1 MKKLNK
7 ENIKKKFNKIKS
19 FSLKKDGIKSLKF
32 FVKQFKKYISTNV
45 LFCSYV
51 VISIIMS
58 TTLRALTLG
67 NLFALRPFI
76 TDLAIIVVFG
86 SFGYFIKPKKQFNYY
101 FVLIIFTTL
110 LCLINSIY
118 YQFYLSYV
126 SVTLINAVSQIQGV
140 SGAIF
145 EKLSILNFIYILGP
159 ITFVLINKKLK
170 KGSYFDYVSETEKG
184 KKLFMNTFI
193 IGGIIG
199 IIIIATMSALEWSR
213 LVKQWNR
220 EFIVQRLGLYA
231 YTINDVVQGIQPKI
245 SSLFNYDE
253 SARIFR
259 DFYDNKESQTSNSYT
274 GLFEG
279 KNVLFVHM
287 ESIQT
292 FLIDLKING
301 QEITPNLN
309 KLVKKSKYFSN
320 FYPQISIGTSSDTE
334 FTLLT
339 SLMPSNYGTA
349 FVSYSDRTFV
359 SLPSLFKEKGYYT
372 FSTHGNNADYW
383 NRRVMH
389 KTLGYDDFFAKDS
402 YEITETTYMG
412 ISDEAFYEQLVEKLK
427 VIDSE
432 HENYFGTIITLTN
445 HTPWY
450 DEEVFDDLKLTK
462 TYTYIDEDGNKVT
475 GEANWLE
482 NTEIGRYLVSSHYAD
497 KALGKFIEDLENEG
511 LLDDTILILYGDH
524 QAKLPVKQFNLLYN
538 YDPVNDDIR
547 DEDDPK
553 YVKYDKY
560 DNYINNKTPFIIY
573 TGNTGIEF
581 SGEEKSVMG
590 MYDVLPTITN
600 LFGTNYSKYALGND
614 FYSDNEKI
622 VIFPNGNFITD
633 NVYYNSTEDKF
644 IALTNKA
651 IDTEYIERLKR
662 YTDERLSV
670 SNALLVHNLI
680 KADLEQ
686 IKSNEVEESSL
697 YEEK

>member
-1 MKKLNK
+1 MKKFNK
-7 ENIKKKFNKIKS
+7 ENIKNKIKS
-19 FSLKKDGIKSLKF
+19 FSFKRDVSKF
-32 FVKQFKKYISTNV
+32 FKMFKLNSKKYISTNV

-51 VISIIMS
+51 LISILMS
-58 TTLRALTLG
+58 TVLRTLTLG
-67 NLFALRPFI
+67 NLFAVRPFL
-76 TDLAIIVVFG
+76 TDLAFIIFVG

-101 FVLIIFTTL
+101 FVLLLFTTF
-110 LCLINSIY
+110 LCLVNSIY

-126 SVTLINAVSQIQGV
+126 SVSLINAISQIQGV

-159 ITFVLINKKLK
+159 ISYVSINKKLK
-170 KGSYFDYVSETEKG
+170 KGKYFDYVTVTEKS

-193 IGGIIG
+193 TGAVVGLV
-199 IIIIATMSALEWSR
+199 IIATMSALEWSR

-220 EFIVQRLGLYA
+220 EYIVQRLGLYA
-231 YTINDVVQGIQPKI
+231 YTLNDVVQGIQPKI

-259 DFYDNKESQTSNSYT
+259 DFYDNKKPQQSNSYT
-274 GLFEG
+274 GIFKD

-301 QEITPNLN
+301 TEITPNLN
-309 KLVKKSKYFSN
+309 KLIDNSKYYSN

-339 SLMPSNYGTA
+339 SLMPSNSGTA

-359 SLPSLFKEKGYYT
+359 SLPTLFKEKGYYT
-372 FSTHGNNADYW
+372 FSTHGNKGDYW

-402 YEITETTYMG
+402 YEVTETTYMG
-412 ISDEAFYEQLVEKLK
+412 ISDEQFFDQLVDKIK

-432 HENYFGTIITLTN
+432 KEKYFGTIITLTN

-450 DEEVFDDLKLTK
+450 DEEIFEQFKLTK
-462 TYTYIDEDGNKVT
+462 TYTYKDKLGNKVT
-475 GEANWLE
+475 GEANWLKD
-482 NTEIGRYLVSSHYAD
+482 TEMGRYLISSHYAD
-497 KALGKFIEDLENEG
+497 KALGKFIEDLEKEG
-511 LLDDTILILYGDH
+511 LLDDTILVLYGDH

-538 YDPVNDDIR
+538 YDPIKDDVR
-547 DEDDPK
+547 EEDDPK
-553 YVKYDKY
+553 FVKYDKY
-560 DNYINNKTPFIIY
+560 DNYINNKTPLIIY
-573 TGNTGIEF
+573 TGQTGIEF
-581 SGEEKSVMG
+581 SGKEESVMG
-590 MYDVLPTITN
+590 MYDVLPTISN
-600 LFGTNYSKYALGND
+600 LFGTSYSKYALGND
-614 FYSDNEKI
+614 FYSKNEKI
-622 VIFPNGNFITD
+622 VIFPNGNFITN

-680 KADLEQ
+680 KVDLEQ
-686 IKSNEVEESSL
+686 INSDVVEETSL
-697 YEEK
+697 YEE

>member
-1 MKKLNK
+1 M
-7 ENIKKKFNKIKS
+7 KKFNKES
-19 FSLKKDGIKSLKF
+19 FKNKFNSFWSNKNLKDILKML
-32 FVKQFKKYISTNV
+32 KINSKKYISTNV

-51 VISIIMS
+51 VISILMS
-58 TTLRALTLG
+58 TVLRTLTLG
-67 NLFALRPFI
+67 NIFAIRPFI
-76 TDLAIIVVFG
+76 TDLAFIIVFG
-86 SFGYFIKPKKQFNYY
+86 AFGYFIKPKKQFNYY
-101 FVLIIFTTL
+101 FGLILFTTF
-110 LCLINSIY
+110 LCLVNSIY

-126 SVTLINAVSQIQGV
+126 SVSLINAVSQIQGV

-145 EKLSILNFIYILGP
+145 EKLSILNFVYILGP
-159 ITFVLINKKLK
+159 ISFISINKKLK
-170 KGSYFDYVSETEKG
+170 KGKYFDYVTETEKS

-193 IGGIIG
+193 TGGVVG
-199 IIIIATMSALEWSR
+199 LIIISTMSALEWSR

-220 EFIVQRLGLYA
+220 EYIVQRLGLYA
-231 YTINDVVQGIQPKI
+231 YTLNDVVQGIQPKI
-245 SSLFNYDE
+245 SGLFNYDE

-259 DFYDNKESQTSNSYT
+259 DFYDNKEPQKSNSYT
-274 GLFEG
+274 GIFEG

-301 QEITPNLN
+301 TEITPNLN
-309 KLVKKSKYFSN
+309 KLIDKSKYFSN

-339 SLMPSNYGTA
+339 SLMPSNSGTA

-359 SLPSLFKEKGYYT
+359 SLPTLFKEKGYYT
-372 FSTHGNNADYW
+372 FSTHGNKSDYW

-402 YEITETTYMG
+402 YEVTETTYMG
-412 ISDEAFYEQLVEKLK
+412 ISDEQFFDQLVDKIK

-432 HENYFGTIITLTN
+432 NEKYFGTIITLTN

-450 DEEVFDDLKLTK
+450 DEEIFDEIMLTK
-462 TYTYIDEDGNKVT
+462 TYTYKDKDGNKVT
-475 GEANWLE
+475 EEANWLQD
-482 NTEIGRYLVSSHYAD
+482 TEMGRYLVSSHYAD
-497 KALGKFIEDLENEG
+497 KALGKFIEDLEKEG
-511 LLDDTILILYGDH
+511 LLDDTILVLYGDH

-538 YDPVNDDIR
+538 YDPEKDDIR

-553 YVKYDKY
+553 FVKYDKY

-581 SGEEKSVMG
+581 TGQEDSVMG
-590 MYDVLPTITN
+590 MYDVLPTISN
-600 LFGTNYSKYALGND
+600 LFGTSYSKYALGND
-614 FYSDNEKI
+614 FYSKNEKI
-622 VIFPNGNFITD
+622 VIFPNGNFITN

-644 IALTNKA
+644 IALTNNA
-651 IDTEYIERLKR
+651 IETEYIERLKR

-680 KADLEQ
+680 KVDLEQ
-686 IKSNEVEESSL
+686 INSNVVEETSL
-697 YEEK
+697 YDEQ

>member
-1 MKKLNK
+1 MKKFNK
-7 ENIKKKFNKIKS
+7 ENIKNKIKS
-19 FSLKKDGIKSLKF
+19 FSFKRDVSKF
-32 FVKQFKKYISTNV
+32 FKMFKLNSKKYISTNV

-51 VISIIMS
+51 LISILMS
-58 TTLRALTLG
+58 TVLRTLTLG
-67 NLFALRPFI
+67 NLFAVRPFL
-76 TDLAIIVVFG
+76 TDLAFIIFVG

-101 FVLIIFTTL
+101 FVLLLFTTF
-110 LCLINSIY
+110 LCLVNSIY

-126 SVTLINAVSQIQGV
+126 SVSLINAISQIQGV

-159 ITFVLINKKLK
+159 ISYVSINKKLK
-170 KGSYFDYVSETEKG
+170 KGKYFDYVTVTEKS

-193 IGGIIG
+193 TGAVVGLV
-199 IIIIATMSALEWSR
+199 IIATMSALEWSR

-220 EFIVQRLGLYA
+220 EYIVQRLGLYA
-231 YTINDVVQGIQPKI
+231 YTLNDVVQGVQPKI

-259 DFYDNKESQTSNSYT
+259 DFYDNKKPQQSNSYT
-274 GLFEG
+274 GIFKD

-301 QEITPNLN
+301 TEITPNLN
-309 KLVKKSKYFSN
+309 KLIDKSKYYSN

-339 SLMPSNYGTA
+339 SLMPSNSGTA

-359 SLPSLFKEKGYYT
+359 SLPTLFKEKGYYT
-372 FSTHGNNADYW
+372 FSTHGNKGDYW

-402 YEITETTYMG
+402 YEVTETTYMG
-412 ISDEAFYEQLVEKLK
+412 ISDEQFFDQLVDKIK

-432 HENYFGTIITLTN
+432 KEKYFGTIITLTN

-450 DEEVFDDLKLTK
+450 DEEIFEQFKLTK
-462 TYTYIDEDGNKVT
+462 TYTYKDKLGNKVT
-475 GEANWLE
+475 GEANWLKD
-482 NTEIGRYLVSSHYAD
+482 TEMGRYLISSHYAD
-497 KALGKFIEDLENEG
+497 KALGKFIEDLEKEG
-511 LLDDTILILYGDH
+511 LLDDTILVLYGDH

-538 YDPVNDDIR
+538 YDPIKDDIR
-547 DEDDPK
+547 EEDDPK
-553 YVKYDKY
+553 FVKYDKY
-560 DNYINNKTPFIIY
+560 DNYINNKTPLIIY
-573 TGNTGIEF
+573 TGQTGIEF
-581 SGEEKSVMG
+581 SGKEESVMG
-590 MYDVLPTITN
+590 MYDVLPTISN
-600 LFGTNYSKYALGND
+600 LFGTSYSKYALGND
-614 FYSDNEKI
+614 FYSKNEKI
-622 VIFPNGNFITD
+622 VIFPNGNFITN

-680 KADLEQ
+680 KVDLEQ
-686 IKSNEVEESSL
+686 INSNVVEETSL
-697 YEEK
+697 YEE

>member
-1 MKKLNK
+1 MKKFNK
-7 ENIKKKFNKIKS
+7 ENIKNKIKS
-19 FSLKKDGIKSLKF
+19 FSFKRDVSKF
-32 FVKQFKKYISTNV
+32 FKMFKLNSKKYISTNV

-51 VISIIMS
+51 LISILMS
-58 TTLRALTLG
+58 TILRTLTLG
-67 NLFALRPFI
+67 NLFAVRPFL
-76 TDLAIIVVFG
+76 TDLAFIIFVG

-101 FVLIIFTTL
+101 FVLLLFTTF
-110 LCLINSIY
+110 LCLVNSIY

-126 SVTLINAVSQIQGV
+126 SVSLINAISQIQGV

-159 ITFVLINKKLK
+159 ISYVSINKKLK
-170 KGSYFDYVSETEKG
+170 KGKYFDYVTETEKS

-193 IGGIIG
+193 TGGVVG
-199 IIIIATMSALEWSR
+199 LVIIATMSALEWSR

-220 EFIVQRLGLYA
+220 EYIVQRLGLYA
-231 YTINDVVQGIQPKI
+231 YTLNDVVQGIQPKI

-259 DFYDNKESQTSNSYT
+259 DFYDNKKPQQSNSYT
-274 GLFEG
+274 GIFKD

-301 QEITPNLN
+301 TEITPNLN
-309 KLVKKSKYFSN
+309 KLIDKSKYYSN

-339 SLMPSNYGTA
+339 SLMPSNSGTA

-359 SLPSLFKEKGYYT
+359 SLPTLFKEKGYYT
-372 FSTHGNNADYW
+372 FSTHGNKGDYW

-402 YEITETTYMG
+402 YEVTETTYMG
-412 ISDEAFYEQLVEKLK
+412 ISDEQFFDQLVDKIK

-432 HENYFGTIITLTN
+432 KEKYFGTIITLTN

-450 DEEVFDDLKLTK
+450 DEEIFEQFKLTK
-462 TYTYIDEDGNKVT
+462 TYTYKDKLGNKVT
-475 GEANWLE
+475 GEANWLKD
-482 NTEIGRYLVSSHYAD
+482 TEMGRYLISSHYAD
-497 KALGKFIEDLENEG
+497 KALGKFIEDLEKEG
-511 LLDDTILILYGDH
+511 LLDDTILVLYGDH

-538 YDPVNDDIR
+538 YDPIKDDVR
-547 DEDDPK
+547 EEDDPK
-553 YVKYDKY
+553 FVKYDKY
-560 DNYINNKTPFIIY
+560 DNYINNKTPLIIY
-573 TGNTGIEF
+573 TGQTGIEF
-581 SGEEKSVMG
+581 SGKEESVIG
-590 MYDVLPTITN
+590 MYDVLPTISN
-600 LFGTNYSKYALGND
+600 LFGTSYSKYALGND
-614 FYSDNEKI
+614 FYSKNEKI
-622 VIFPNGNFITD
+622 VIFPNGNFITN

-680 KADLEQ
+680 KVDLEQ
-686 IKSNEVEESSL
+686 INSNVVEETSL
-697 YEEK
+697 YEE

>member
-1 MKKLNK
+1 MKKFNK
-7 ENIKKKFNKIKS
+7 ENIKNKIKS
-19 FSLKKDGIKSLKF
+19 FSFKRDVSKF
-32 FVKQFKKYISTNV
+32 FKMFKLNSKKYISTNV

-51 VISIIMS
+51 LISILMS
-58 TTLRALTLG
+58 TVLRTLTLG
-67 NLFALRPFI
+67 NLFAVRPFL
-76 TDLAIIVVFG
+76 TDLAFIIFVG

-101 FVLIIFTTL
+101 FVLLLFTTF
-110 LCLINSIY
+110 LCLVNSIY

-126 SVTLINAVSQIQGV
+126 SVSLINAISQIQGV

-159 ITFVLINKKLK
+159 ISYVSINKKLK
-170 KGSYFDYVSETEKG
+170 KGKYFDYVTETEKS

-193 IGGIIG
+193 TGAVVGLV
-199 IIIIATMSALEWSR
+199 IIATMSALEWSR

-220 EFIVQRLGLYA
+220 EYIVQRLGLYA
-231 YTINDVVQGIQPKI
+231 YTLNDVVQGIQPKI

-259 DFYDNKESQTSNSYT
+259 DFYDNKKPQQSNSYT
-274 GLFEG
+274 GIFKD

-301 QEITPNLN
+301 TEITPNLN
-309 KLVKKSKYFSN
+309 KLIDKSKYYSN

-339 SLMPSNYGTA
+339 SLMPSNSGTA

-359 SLPSLFKEKGYYT
+359 SLPTLFKEKGYYT
-372 FSTHGNNADYW
+372 FSTHGNKGDYW

-402 YEITETTYMG
+402 YEVTETTYMG
-412 ISDEAFYEQLVEKLK
+412 ISDEQFFDQLVDKIK

-432 HENYFGTIITLTN
+432 KEKYFGTIITLTN

-450 DEEVFDDLKLTK
+450 DEEIFEQFKLTK
-462 TYTYIDEDGNKVT
+462 TYTYKDKLGNKVT
-475 GEANWLE
+475 GEANWLKD
-482 NTEIGRYLVSSHYAD
+482 TEMGRYLISSHYAD
-497 KALGKFIEDLENEG
+497 KALGKFIEDLEKEG
-511 LLDDTILILYGDH
+511 LLDDTILVLYGDH

-538 YDPVNDDIR
+538 YDPIKDDVR
-547 DEDDPK
+547 EEDDPK
-553 YVKYDKY
+553 FVKYDKY
-560 DNYINNKTPFIIY
+560 DNYINNKTPLIIY
-573 TGNTGIEF
+573 TGQTGIEF
-581 SGEEKSVMG
+581 SGKEESVIG
-590 MYDVLPTITN
+590 MYDVLPTISN
-600 LFGTNYSKYALGND
+600 LFGTSYSKYALGND
-614 FYSDNEKI
+614 FYSKNEKI
-622 VIFPNGNFITD
+622 VIFPNGNFITN

-680 KADLEQ
+680 KVDLEQ
-686 IKSNEVEESSL
+686 INSNVVEETSL
-697 YEEK
+697 YEE

>member
-1 MKKLNK
+1 MKKFNK
-7 ENIKKKFNKIKS
+7 ENIKNKIKS
-19 FSLKKDGIKSLKF
+19 FSFKRDVSKF
-32 FVKQFKKYISTNV
+32 FKMFKLNSKKYISTNV

-51 VISIIMS
+51 LISILMS
-58 TTLRALTLG
+58 TVLRTLTLG
-67 NLFALRPFI
+67 NLFAVRPFL
-76 TDLAIIVVFG
+76 TDLAFIIFVG

-101 FVLIIFTTL
+101 FVLLLFTTF
-110 LCLINSIY
+110 LCLVNSIY

-126 SVTLINAVSQIQGV
+126 SVSLINAISQIQGV

-159 ITFVLINKKLK
+159 ISYVSINKKLK
-170 KGSYFDYVSETEKG
+170 KGKYFDYVTVTEKS

-193 IGGIIG
+193 TGAVVGLV
-199 IIIIATMSALEWSR
+199 IIATMSALEWSR

-220 EFIVQRLGLYA
+220 EYIVQRLGLYA
-231 YTINDVVQGIQPKI
+231 YTLNDVVQGIQPKI

-259 DFYDNKESQTSNSYT
+259 DFYDNKKPQQSNSYT
-274 GLFEG
+274 GIFKD

-301 QEITPNLN
+301 TEITPNLN
-309 KLVKKSKYFSN
+309 KLIDNSKYYSN

-339 SLMPSNYGTA
+339 SLMPSNSGTA

-359 SLPSLFKEKGYYT
+359 SLPTLFKEKGYYT
-372 FSTHGNNADYW
+372 FSTHGNKGDYW

-402 YEITETTYMG
+402 YEVTETTYMG
-412 ISDEAFYEQLVEKLK
+412 ISDEQFFDQLVEKIK

-432 HENYFGTIITLTN
+432 KEKYFGTIITLTN

-450 DEEVFDDLKLTK
+450 DEEIFEQFKLTK
-462 TYTYIDEDGNKVT
+462 TYTYKDKLGNKVT
-475 GEANWLE
+475 GEANWLKD
-482 NTEIGRYLVSSHYAD
+482 TEMGRYLISSHYAD
-497 KALGKFIEDLENEG
+497 KALGKFIEDLEKEG
-511 LLDDTILILYGDH
+511 LLDDTILVLYGDH

-538 YDPVNDDIR
+538 YDPIKDDVR
-547 DEDDPK
+547 EEDDPK
-553 YVKYDKY
+553 FVKYDKY
-560 DNYINNKTPFIIY
+560 DNYINNKTPLIIY
-573 TGNTGIEF
+573 TGQTGIEF
-581 SGEEKSVMG
+581 SGKEESVMG
-590 MYDVLPTITN
+590 MYDVLPTISN
-600 LFGTNYSKYALGND
+600 LFGTSYSKYALGND
-614 FYSDNEKI
+614 FYSKNEKI
-622 VIFPNGNFITD
+622 VIFPNGNFITN

-680 KADLEQ
+680 KVDLEQ
-686 IKSNEVEESSL
+686 INSDVVEETSL
-697 YEEK
+697 YEE